1 MERAK
6 YLRSVYRIMRDMK
19 LYIDG
24 EFHEPATGEWYGSVD
39 PYTGEVWTEIPMA
52 STDQL
57 DQAVEAA
64 HEAAFHGEWAEF
76 TPTERGE
83 YLFALADELEK
94 HAREHAEME
103 VRDNGKPLRE
113 FLGQHR
119 AMPDWYRF
127 YGGLADKVH
136 GDTIPSSKRDKY
148 IYTMREPVG
157 VVGAIAPW
165 NSPLMLSTWK
175 LAPALAAGNAVVLKP
190 ARNTST
196 SALSFAT
203 VVDEVGFPDGVVN
216 VVSGAGSVIGEAL
229 TAHEKVDKISL
240 TGGTETGS
248 RVAQRAGE
256 ALKSTTMELGGK
268 SPNVIFSDARFDAA
282 VNGALA
288 GIFSA
293 AGQSCSAGSRLLVH
307 SPIYD
312 EVVDALVEGA
322 ESIRLG
328 DPKDP
333 ETEMGPLASEDQ
345 FEKVSDYVDIGLEGG
360 ATLACGGEPAEN
372 LGSDL
377 FFQPTIFTDVDN
389 KSRLAQEEVF
399 GPVLAVIEFE
409 TEDEAIEIAN
419 DVKFG
424 LAAGVWTEDM
434 RRAHRVASAIRAGR
448 VWINTYRNSD
458 FTAPQ
463 GGYKMSGW
471 GHENGVDAI
480 EEFLETKSVWIELD
494 EDPDTSFSNV

>member
-1 MERAK
+1 MRERQ
-6 YLRSVYRIMRDMK
+6 

-24 EFHEPATGEWYGSVD
+24 QFHDPEMDEWVGSID
-39 PYTGEVWTEIPMA
+39 PYTGEIWTEIPMA
-52 STDQL
+52 SADQV

-64 HEAAFHGEWAEF
+64 HEAVFHGEWAAL

-83 YLFALADELEK
+83 YLFALADRLES

-103 VRDNGKPLRE
+103 VRDNGKPIRE
-113 FLGQHR
+113 LLGQHK
-119 AMPDWYRF
+119 AIPDWYRF
-127 YGGLADKVH
+127 YAGLADKIH

-157 VVGAIAPW
+157 VIGAIAPW

-190 ARNTST
+190 ARNTSA
-196 SALSFAT
+196 SALSFAE

-216 VVSGAGSVIGEAL
+216 VVSGAGSEVGEAL
-229 TAHEKVDKISL
+229 VTHEKVDKISL
-240 TGGTETGS
+240 TGGTQTGS
-248 RVAQRAGE
+248 HVAKTAGE
-256 ALKSTTMELGGK
+256 NLTPTTMELGGK
-268 SPNVIFSDARFDAA
+268 SPNIVFPDARFDAA
-282 VNGALA
+282 VNGALS

-293 AGQSCSAGSRLLVH
+293 AGQSCSAGSRLLLH
-307 SPIYD
+307 TDIHD
-312 EVVDALVEGA
+312 EFVTELVERA
-322 ESIRLG
+322 RTIRLG

-333 ETEMGPLASEDQ
+333 ETEMGPLASRDQ
-345 FEKVSDYVDIGLEGG
+345 LEKVRRYVEIGREGG
-360 ATLACGGEPAEN
+360 ATLACGGEQPEED

-389 KSRLAQEEVF
+389 QSRLAQEEVF
-399 GPVLAVIEFE
+399 GPVLAVIEYD
-409 TEDEAIEIAN
+409 TEEDAIEIAN
-419 DVKFG
+419 DVQFG

-448 VWINTYRNSD
+448 VWVNTYRHSD

-463 GGYKMSGW
+463 GGYKKSGW
-471 GHENGVDAI
+471 GHENGVEAI
-480 EEFLETKSVWIELD
+480 EEFLETKSVWLELD
-494 EDPDTSFSNV
+494 EDPESSFSNV